1 MSQRLPSIGSFPMPS
16 PLAVLAVMESTVY
29 GLVTRHAYD
38 EQLPIAVPLTF
49 VFFLLLPM
57 AEGYRCVA
65 SGEAR
70 VGTLSPA
77 SVTLMLLTGA
87 AFGDV
92 LGLVCML
99 VLLPFP
105 LLMALL
111 GGIPAS
117 LVHAIRRRRIRGREP
132 SMDSFPAPHRRRER
146 GSNPSVPGPVFPN
159 LILEISRC
167 D

>member
-1 MSQRLPSIGSFPMPS
+1 MSQRLLSIGRLPMPR
-16 PLAVLAVMESTVY
+16 PLAVLAVLESMAY

-38 EQLPIAVPLTF
+38 EQLPIAAPLTF

-57 AEGYRCVA
+57 AEGYRSVA
-65 SGEAR
+65 SGEAK
-70 VGTLSPA
+70 VGTLSRA

-92 LGLVCML
+92 LGMIGVL
-99 VLLPFP
+99 VLTPFS
-105 LLMALL
+105 LLVALI

-117 LVHAIRRRRIRGREP
+117 LGLAIQRRRMRRRAR
-132 SMDSFPAPHRRRER
+132 SMDSFPAQHHRRES
-146 GSNPSVPGPVFPN
+146 GSNPPVPGPVFPN